1 MQNKNHSLLTL
12 SNIGLGVENKD
23 AKINLKFWN
32 EYNNKCKKKFYN
44 KKNGSVW
51 IDLNKEKKLKSF

>member
-1 MQNKNHSLLTL
+1 MGPFANKNHSLLTL

-32 EYNNKCKKKFYN
+32 EYNNKCLKKFYN
-44 KKNGSVW
+44 KKKW
-51 IDLNKEKKLKSF
+51 